1 MIDRP
6 NVHSQSISSMIESAS
21 GRRPHSSA
29 ALVGSSLTGVSPRR
43 RLQRAVS
50 DVRGRMRPADRL
62 ALMLINLDRF
72 TLVNDLCGPAKGDAV
87 LDIVLHERLARLEG
101 AFAAHLAAD
110 EFACLLP
117 FSAEDDAAIA
127 FAGRLQQIISEPI
140 HIGQHVIYLTASI
153 GLVIEDANAP
163 SADNLLHAA
172 SIALSHAR
180 EAGGDSVRRFHPDMF
195 VDIGNRAELENDL
208 RSSMMRGELVP
219 YYQPIVTLGSS
230 APTGFEA
237 LARWHHPRQGLVAPD
252 RFLPIADEMGLDRE
266 LLFILTRQACRDARD
281 WPPHFTVSINM
292 SPSQLCDPENA
303 VTLLKILFASG
314 LAPGRLIVE
323 ITESALIHNLASA
336 RETIRSLRNTG
347 IRVALDD
354 FGTGYASLSRLCNL
368 EIDHLKIDRTLI
380 QSLDREAGRKL
391 VKAVVDLGRSLSMP
405 VTAEG
410 IGTEEQAS
418 FLRELDC
425 AYGQGYLFGRPAPAA
440 LTRDIALGLAARE
453 SLLLGEPVPENSQ
466 PA

>member
-1 MIDRP
+1 M
-6 NVHSQSISSMIESAS
+6 SISRMIRSAL
-21 GRRPHSSA
+21 GRRPTPSA
-29 ALVGSSLTGVSPRR
+29 QPVVDSLTGLSPRQ
-43 RLQRAVS
+43 RLQRAVA
-50 DVRGRMRPADRL
+50 DIRGMMRPADRL
-62 ALMLINLDRF
+62 ALMLIDLDRF
-72 TLVNDLCGPAKGDAV
+72 QLVNDLCGPAKGDAV
-87 LDIVLHERLARLEG
+87 LDIVMRERLGRLNG
-101 AFAAHLAAD
+101 MRAVHLAAD

-117 FSAEDDAAIA
+117 FAAEDDAATA
-127 FAGRLQQIISEPI
+127 FAGRLQQIIGEPI
-140 HIGQHVIYLTASI
+140 QIGQHVVHLTASI
-153 GLVIEDANAP
+153 GLVIEDATP
-163 SADNLLHAA
+163 RSPDDLLHAA

-180 EAGGDSVRRFHPDMF
+180 ESGGDAVRCFHQDMF
-195 VDIGNRAELENDL
+195 VDLGNRAELENDL
-208 RSSMMRGELVP
+208 RSSMMRGEIVP
-219 YYQPIVTLGSS
+219 YYQPIVALGGNV
-230 APTGFEA
+230 PTGFEA
-237 LARWHHPRQGLVAPD
+237 LARWHHPRQGLVGPD

-266 LLFILTRQACRDARD
+266 LLFMLARQACRDARD

-303 VTLLKILFASG
+303 VTLLQILFASG

-380 QSLDREAGRKL
+380 QSLDRDAGRKL

-410 IGTEEQAS
+410 IDTREQAS

-425 AYGQGYLFGRPAPAA
+425 AYGQGYLFGRPAPAPV
-440 LTRDIALGLAARE
+440 ARE
-453 SLLLGEPVPENSQ
+453 IASELIAQDSPLSRGTVMDTPR

>member
-1 MIDRP
+1 MIKSVAGP
-6 NVHSQSISSMIESAS
+6 
-21 GRRPHSSA
+21 RPHSSA
-29 ALVGSSLTGVSPRR
+29 ALAGSSLTGVSPRQ
-43 RLQRAVS
+43 RLQQAVS
-50 DVRGRMRPADRL
+50 DIRGTMGPADRL

-72 TLVNDLCGPAKGDAV
+72 KLVNDLCGPAKGDAV
-87 LDIVLHERLARLEG
+87 LDIVLHERLRRLEG
-101 AFAAHLAAD
+101 MLAVHLAAD

-117 FSAEDDAAIA
+117 FSTEDDTAIA
-127 FAGRLQQIISEPI
+127 FAGRLQRIIGEPI

-163 SADNLLHAA
+163 SADDLLHAA

-180 EAGGDSVRRFHPDMF
+180 ESGGDTFRRFHPDMF
-195 VDIGNRAELENDL
+195 IDIGNRAELENDL
-208 RSSMMRGELVP
+208 RSSMMRGEIAP
-219 YYQPIVTLGSS
+219 HYQPIVTLGSS

-237 LARWHHPRQGLVAPD
+237 LARWHHPRQGLVGPD
-252 RFLPIADEMGLDRE
+252 RFLPIADAMGLDRD

-303 VTLLKILFASG
+303 VTLLQILFASG

-323 ITESALIHNLASA
+323 ITESALIHNLTSA

-347 IRVALDD
+347 VRVALDD

-410 IGTEEQAS
+410 IGTHEQAS
-418 FLRELDC
+418 FLRGLDC
-425 AYGQGYLFGRPAPAA
+425 AYGQGYLFGRPAPAGV
-440 LTRDIALGLAARE
+440 TRTIALGFADP
-453 SLLLGEPVPENSQ
+453 GETLSSDDSRGR
-466 PA
+466 